1 MSNCLIILNYNDS
14 ERVQNLIKQVED
26 YPMLHRILIVDNCS
40 ADNSYEELVGLKSNK
55 IDVIKSKDNYGYA
68 AGNNWGAQYALEKWN
83 PQILFFANPDVAF
96 EENAVKAME
105 NALNQKKSYA
115 VSSVLVRDGYN
126 VWDLPD
132 YWGTVRMLFL
142 AAFSLHKAQI
152 KRRIKKSGGIQEVGC
167 VEGSFFAIKAS
178 AFKKVQGFDDR
189 TFLYLEE
196 NILAHRL
203 RSFGFKEVI
212 NADGIYVH
220 EHSRSISKE
229 YGSKAK
235 AFKLFLPGFQI
246 YLTYYLNC
254 GKLGQ
259 TIFYVLYMIAYV
271 ERIALDVIKRI
282 CR

>member
-235 AFKLFLPGFQI
+235 AFKLFFPGFQI

>member
-14 ERVQNLIKQVED
+14 ERVQKLISQVKD
-26 YPMLHRILIVDNCS
+26 YSMLHHILIVDNCS
-40 ADNSYEELVGLKSNK
+40 ADNSYEELVKYKNNK
-55 IDVIKSKDNYGYA
+55 IDVIKSKGNYGYA
-68 AGNNWGAQYALEKWN
+68 SGNNWGAQYALDKWN

-132 YWGTVRMLFL
+132 YWGTIRMLFL

-152 KRRIKKSGGIQEVGC
+152 KRRIKKSGGVQEVGC

-203 RSFGFKEVI
+203 RSLGYKEVI

-235 AFKLFLPGFQI
+235 AFKLFWPSFQI
-246 YLTYYLNC
+246 YLKNYLNC
-254 GKLGQ
+254 GKGGQ
-259 TIFYVLYMIAYV
+259 VVFYVLYVIAYA
-271 ERIALDVIKRI
+271 ERILFDIMKRVG
-282 CR
+282 R